1 MTINEFKYAMMSG
14 CPVRFR
20 GAGYSAVGYAVRVKE
35 EKDGKRKL
43 IPQGEILDKSG
54 NAVLVV
60 SIDEVE
66 AEAE

>member
-1 MTINEFKYAMMSG
+1 MTINAFKYAMMSG
-14 CPVRFR
+14 CPVCFR
-20 GAGYSAVGYAVRVKE
+20 GGVYSAVGYAVRVRV
-35 EKDGKRKL
+35 EKDGKRRM

-66 AEAE
+66 MEEK

>member
-1 MTINEFKYAMMSG
+1 MMSG
-14 CPVRFR
+14 CLVRFR
-20 GAGYSAVGYAVRVKE
+20 GAGYSAVGYAVRVRV

-60 SIDEVE
+60 SIDEME

>member
-1 MTINEFKYAMMSG
+1 MTINEFRYAMMSG
-14 CPVRFR
+14 CPVRFQ
-20 GAGYSAVGYAVRVKE
+20 GGVYAAMGYAVRVKE

>member
-14 CPVRFR
+14 CPVRFQ
-20 GAGYSAVGYAVRVKE
+20 GGVYSAVGYAVRVRV
-35 EKDGKRKL
+35 EKDGKRRM